1 MKIYH
6 DIYAQGQSRKILN
19 KSALLLALGIFL
31 VIAPSPDVATLAD
44 LTQNFIVSL
53 P

>member
-1 MKIYH
+1 MNFYENVL
-6 DIYAQGQSRKILN
+6 AREPNGRILN

-31 VIAPSPDVATLAD
+31 LIAPTPDAATLAD
-44 LTQNFIVSL
+44 LTQNFIVSM